1 MEADISSQ
9 AVGLASSAD
18 FSLINLFLKADII
31 VKTVIISLIACSIYS
46 WAIIFDKIKMFKKI
60 NLSSEEFEEKFW
72 RSKSA
77 ETFYNNLPSEMDDP
91 MAMVFKDSMQTV
103 LKSRS
108 KSKYE
113 IITPSL
119 KASNP
124 MIINTKTD
132 VGLIVSIPHTNGA
145 KKIPVAYM
153 KAMINS
159 KKYDVV
165 HAWNIPSSFVMKKIN
180 AKKKILSV
188 HGIYGQQIEKIHSK
202 TTSKIG
208 KKAEEE
214 AFKIPD
220 VFTTDSKYV
229 QNFYKTQLEIDFVY
243 LPAPL
248 DVSKFDNIPDVTEKK
263 NQVIYIGRD
272 SYEKGIDILKNIEDK
287 INGNVVYCTDLPWDE
302 TMKKLKESAI
312 LVIPSRMESIPQVI
326 KEAFYLKKPVIAT
339 DVGGIPEMIQNNVT
353 GILIPP
359 ENPQKMLE
367 AINTLL
373 EDKSL
378 NGNGIST
385 ISNCSYIIIPPLIF
399 FIVPL
404 FSKNF
409 F

>member
-1 MEADISSQ
+1 MKILYISPRYEGGIGGHAKRVAEKLRENGFDIELMH
-9 AVGLASSAD
+9 VPH
-18 FSLINLFLKADII
+18 IPIKNLK
-31 VKTVIISLIACSIYS
+31 
-46 WAIIFDKIKMFKKI
+46 
-60 NLSSEEFEEKFW
+60 N
-72 RSKSA
+72 
-77 ETFYNNLPSEMDDP
+77 PS
-91 MAMVFKDSMQTV
+91 FTI
-103 LKSRS
+103 LG
-108 KSKYE
+108 
-113 IITPSL
+113 T
-119 KASNP
+119 
-124 MIINTKTD
+124 
-132 VGLIVSIPHTNGA
+132 
-145 KKIPVAYM
+145 M

-220 VFTTDSKYV
+220 MFTTDSKYV
-229 QNFYKTQLEIDFVY
+229 QNFYKTQLGIDFVY

-248 DVSKFDNIPDVTEKK
+248 DVSKFDKIPDVSEKK

-326 KEAFYLKKPVIAT
+326 KEAFYLKKLVIAT
-339 DVGGIPEMIQNNVT
+339 EVGGIPEIIENDVT
-353 GILIPP
+353 GILVPP
-359 ENPQKMLE
+359 ENPQKLLE
-367 AINTLL
+367 AINTML

-378 NGNGIST
+378 AKKLVKNA
-385 ISNCSYIIIPPLIF
+385 F
-399 FIVPL
+399 AFINQNFTWEKLLPKYVK
-404 FSKNF
+404 FYKND
-409 F
+409 